1 MLDGFKIS
9 LMFLIISLLAV
20 SLLAIPLSG
29 NALAEDDDRFDPEH
43 SVGMD
48 DSDWWTVYPHKNVN
62 SGSAVEHPDWVLKA
76 LKDKPLLILIHQN
89 NCVPCKIHVPRINEA
104 VQTYR
109 DDIHYYDV
117 LAEGSGYL
125 KAKEILDAYNPTGKR
140 NFVPTTIFLTLIEN
154 EDGQVEVGWHSEVDI
169 MSTAQINSYIEDSI
183 YYYEK
188 NAADWEQ

>member
-1 MLDGFKIS
+1 MLDRFKNS
-9 LMFLIISLLAV
+9 LTLLIAT
-20 SLLAIPLSG
+20 LLAIG
-29 NALAEDDDRFDPEH
+29 ALGTIAMAIEENDYRSEH
-43 SVGMD
+43 SWGSD

-89 NCVPCKIHVPRINEA
+89 NCVPCKTHVPRINEA

-125 KAKEILDAYNPTGKR
+125 KAKEILDAYNPTGKQ
-140 NFVPTTIFLTLIEN
+140 NFVPTTIFLTLIET
-154 EDGQVEVGWHSEVDI
+154 EDGQVEVGWHSEIDI